1 MWCRLKERPTLDI
14 PPFAYRS
21 SHPAKN
27 LFSPV
32 SLLASRRYTYLD
44 THLSGK
50 KILPLV
56 FSACTGHARLFN
68 DSRKSAYLD
77 THLSAQGKIPSST
90 PRLCLTL
97 RLEKCLHR
105 PRPIVQRFNEVRLP
119 GYSSV
124 CPREDSPPR
133 PRDFVS
139 LCALRR
145 GTHLDTH
152 LSVPEETPFNDETLS
167 GFQPKK
173 FYLPGYSP
181 VRRADSR
188 LPPPLVA
195 RSGTSCHEEFHAFLG
210 SGV

>member
-1 MWCRLKERPTLDI
+1 MWCRLKERPILDI

-90 PRLCLTL
+90 PRLLPAPATPDCSTIQGSPLTWILICLPKE
-97 RLEKCLHR
+97 R
-105 PRPIVQRFNEVRLP
+105 
-119 GYSSV
+119 
-124 CPREDSPPR
+124 SPPR

-181 VRRADSR
+181 SH
-188 LPPPLVA
+188 A
-195 RSGTSCHEEFHAFLG
+195 RGTSCHEE
-210 SGV
+210 